1 MKRINQV
8 IQGLLSTLLV
18 LLGFSSCDK
27 LGALEY
33 GSPYVDFQV
42 KGQVTDESGK
52 PIEGIRVTI
61 ENETYGFSVNQDNMW
76 KHSFADTVYTD
87 ADGRFASHEIEAGYI
102 HGKIFFEDIDGP
114 ANGSFLPDSANLED
128 LEQKQI
134 EDEDGWYN
142 GKFEVNVQQELEREE
157 DKAGITARRLKR
169 R

>member
-1 MKRINQV
+1 MKRINQAM
-8 IQGLLSTLLV
+8 QGVLSALLA
-18 LLGFSSCDK
+18 LLGFGSCDK
-27 LGALEY
+27 IGADEY
-33 GSPYVDFQV
+33 GSPYLEYQV

-61 ENETYGFSVNQDNMW
+61 ENETYGFSVNHDGVW
-76 KHSFADTVYTD
+76 KYSFADTVYTD
-87 ADGRFASHEIEAGYI
+87 ADGRFVSREINDGSIY
-102 HGKIFFEDIDGP
+102 GKIFFEDIDGP

-157 DKAGITARRLKR
+157 DKAGITARR
-169 R
+169 

>member
-1 MKRINQV
+1 MKRINQA

-42 KGQVTDESGK
+42 KGQVTDENGN
-52 PIEGIRVTI
+52 PIEGICVTL
-61 ENETYGFSVNQDNMW
+61 EASPDVL
-76 KHSFADTVYTD
+76 YTD
-87 ADGRFASHEIEAGYI
+87 ADGRFESKEIRNVAVY
-102 HGKIFFEDIDGP
+102 GKIKFEDIDGP

-134 EDEDGWYN
+134 EDEGGWYN

-157 DKAGITARRLKR
+157 DKAGITARR
-169 R
+169 

>member
-1 MKRINQV
+1 MKRINQA

-42 KGQVTDESGK
+42 KGQVTDESGR
-52 PIEGIRVTI
+52 PIEGIRVTV
-61 ENETYGFSVNQDNMW
+61 ENETYGFSVNHDGVW
-76 KHSFADTVYTD
+76 KYSFADTVYTD
-87 ADGRFASHEIEAGYI
+87 ADGRFVSREINDGSIY
-102 HGKIFFEDIDGP
+102 GKIFFEDIDGP

-128 LEQKQI
+128 LERKQI

-157 DKAGITARRLKR
+157 DKAGITARR
-169 R
+169 

>member
-1 MKRINQV
+1 MKRINQA

-27 LGALEY
+27 IGALEY

-61 ENETYGFSVNQDNMW
+61 ENETYGFSVNHDGVW
-76 KHSFADTVYTD
+76 KYSFADTVYTD
-87 ADGRFASHEIEAGYI
+87 ADGRFVSREINDGSIY
-102 HGKIFFEDIDGP
+102 GKIFFEDIDGP
-114 ANGSFLPDSANLED
+114 ANGSFLPDSANLEN

-157 DKAGITARRLKR
+157 DKAGITARR
-169 R
+169 